1 MNEKDSG
8 KNLKK
13 RRHNAIIRL
22 ISDKAVE
29 TQGQLTALLI
39 GEGFDVTQATV
50 SRDIKELHLIKLAD
64 DGDSYRYALPGKEN
78 TADIKARYT
87 AVLNHS
93 TITVQ
98 NAMNMVVI
106 KTIPGSAQGC
116 AMAIDI
122 LEFDG
127 SVGTI
132 AGDDTVFIA
141 MSNIEDAES
150 LVDILSSMII
160 S

>member
-1 MNEKDSG
+1 
-8 KNLKK
+8 
-13 RRHNAIIRL
+13 
-22 ISDKAVE
+22 
-29 TQGQLTALLI
+29 
-39 GEGFDVTQATV
+39 
-50 SRDIKELHLIKLAD
+50 
-64 DGDSYRYALPGKEN
+64 
-78 TADIKARYT
+78 
-87 AVLNHS
+87 
-93 TITVQ
+93 
-98 NAMNMVVI
+98 MNMVVI

-127 SVGTI
+127 IVGTI

-141 MSNIEDAES
+141 MSNIRDAES